1 MTTKV
6 RIAVLL
12 EHGRRARGGS
22 NAGLSAAVSSLVGEA
37 PFGISVRNA
46 SLLSD
51 LLLLSIDHFFLF
63 RLRLNRETLRLWHL
77 LSQLVV
83 RKGNDMDH
91 VLTW

>member
-12 EHGRRARGGS
+12 ERGRRTRGGS
-22 NAGLSAAVSSLVGEA
+22 NAGLSATVSSLVGET
-37 PFGISVRNA
+37 PFGVPVRNA

-51 LLLLSIDHFFLF
+51 LVLLCIDNFFLF
-63 RLRLNRETLRLWHL
+63 RCRLDRETPGLWHL
-77 LSQLVV
+77 LSQLAV

-91 VLTW
+91 VLAW